1 MKRIVITSLAVTLQL
16 AAATAQVTGN
26 ISTGWTLDSCM
37 RYAVE
42 HATDVERET
51 INARQRRRDYND
63 AKAAFLPTVTANVSG
78 QYSWGRNIDP
88 ESNTYNNV
96 TTFNN
101 YYQVYA
107 SLTLFDGMATINS
120 LRQARLAR
128 SYSTTAMQKVK
139 EEKAISVMEKFVE
152 AAYNE
157 ESIKIAR
164 EKLAE
169 SRRLLL
175 KTQRLYELGEKAR
188 PDVVEMES
196 QVAEDEY
203 NLTHQQNTS
212 RQALLAL
219 KSAMNYPVSDTLRL
233 SIADSKISALPSH
246 LTATS
251 TAQDGESLY
260 ATFYAVSPS
269 IKSAEY
275 TVASARYDYRIA
287 KGKLLPSLSLEGGFS
302 TNFYKNLSQGGQY
315 DGFARQLSN
324 NRGEY
329 LVLSLSV
336 PIYNA
341 STWHSV
347 RKARSNWQLAQVAL
361 EEAQRKLHDDIC
373 QAVMDAQGYAVETV
387 QMEKKVKSDSLA
399 YYMQSRKFE
408 EGMLST
414 FDLHTSSQKLLE
426 SRIKLLQMQLML
438 IIKQRLVAYYAGD
451 GIIRE

>member
-1 MKRIVITSLAVTLQL
+1 MKRTFIISLALSLPL
-16 AAATAQVTGN
+16 AVSMAQSNGATGR
-26 ISTGWTLDSCM
+26 WTLNRCM
-37 RYAVE
+37 SYAME
-42 HATDVERET
+42 HATEVKREN
-51 INARQRRRDYND
+51 INALQRRQDYAA
-63 AKAAFLPTVTANVSG
+63 AKTAFLPTVTAGVSG

-101 YYQVYA
+101 YYQLYA

-128 SYSTTAMQKVK
+128 RYSTTAMQKVQ

-157 ESIKIAR
+157 ESIQIAR

-169 SRRLLL
+169 SRRLLQ

-212 RQALLAL
+212 RQSLLAL
-219 KSAMNYPVSDTLRL
+219 KSAMNYPVTDSLLLSLDDNKSVNGSSDVMETACQDAE
-233 SIADSKISALPSH
+233 SIYASFCGVAPSVKAAEF
-246 LTATS
+246 TA
-251 TAQDGESLY
+251 
-260 ATFYAVSPS
+260 
-269 IKSAEY
+269 
-275 TVASARYDYRIA
+275 ASAHYDYRIA
-287 KGKLLPSLSLEGGFS
+287 KGRLLPTLSLGGGVS
-302 TNFYKNLSQGGQY
+302 TNYYKNLSQEGQY
-315 DGFARQLSN
+315 DGFARQFHN

-329 LVLSLSV
+329 LVLSLSI
-336 PIYNA
+336 PLYN
-341 STWHSV
+341 SSSWHSV
-347 RKARSNWQLAQVAL
+347 KKARNNWQLAQVAL

-373 QAVMDAQGYAVETV
+373 KAVMDAQGYAVETL
-387 QMEKKVKSDSLA
+387 QMRKKVQADSLA

-414 FDLHTSSQKLLE
+414 FDLRTSSQKLLE

-438 IIKQRLVAYYAGD
+438 IIKQRLVAYYQGESL
-451 GIIRE
+451 IN